1 MGLDMYAF
9 TTKTPLRTPG
19 FRMPEDSQEIASW
32 RKHPNLHGW
41 MEELYRSQGGKATCF
56 NCVNVPLSA
65 DDLDALEEAVLAD
78 ELPPTTG
85 FFFGES
91 CAEDKEDDL
100 AFIARARECLAA
112 GQSVFYTSW
121 W

>member
-9 TTKTPLRTPG
+9 STDQRTRALDFKTPK
-19 FRMPEDSQEIASW
+19 DSEEIASW

-41 MEELYRSQGGKATCF
+41 MEELYRAREGKAACF
-56 NCVNVPLSA
+56 NCVNLALSG
-65 DDLDALEEAVLAD
+65 DDIDALERTILAD
-78 ELPPTTG
+78 ALPFTEG

-91 CAEDKEDDL
+91 CPEDKEEDI
-100 AFIARARECLAA
+100 AFIAKARACLAA
-112 GQSVFYTSW
+112 GKSVFYTSW